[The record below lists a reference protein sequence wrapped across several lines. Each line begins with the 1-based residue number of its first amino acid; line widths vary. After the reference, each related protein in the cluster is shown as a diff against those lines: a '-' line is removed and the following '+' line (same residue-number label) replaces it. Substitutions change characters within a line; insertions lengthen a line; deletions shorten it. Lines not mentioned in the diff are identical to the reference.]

1 MQAVVAL
8 CKLLSSSSSLVTL
21 RLDVATKE
29 AAEAV
34 AQALSGNTTLLHL
47 MMGGPVPE
55 HVLSFI
61 GATVS
66 SNTVSRLTAGKDEE
80 SPGRLS
86 SSGGSPG
93 AASGDGSACRKG
105 RSNSGEQ
112 QQLRWEDE
120 LAAEEAA
127 ADMRKQREGRA
138 GSGSEGFGRM
148 AGSPRALQ
156 RPVSADGK
164 PRGRGLVRST
174 TQQARRLSALD
185 PTGLAGLAGGGA
197 AYKAAEVFRKHDS
210 DASGYL
216 DAEEMMSA
224 LQDLGMLE
232 GMKAKH
238 LGEGL

>member
-1 MQAVVAL
+1 
-8 CKLLSSSSSLVTL
+8 L

-61 GATVS
+61 GATLS
-66 SNTVSRLTAGKDEE
+66 SNTLSRLASGKNED
-80 SPGRLS
+80 SPGAGL
-86 SSGGSPG
+86 GAMGNSPH
-93 AASGDGSACRKG
+93 AASGDGSGGRKG
-105 RSNSGEQ
+105 RSNSEEH

-127 ADMRKQREGRA
+127 AEMGQRQAARG
-138 GSGSEGFGRM
+138 GSSEGLGRIR
-148 AGSPRALQ
+148 GSPRALQ
-156 RPVSADGK
+156 RPESADGRG
-164 PRGRGLVRST
+164 PRGRVLVRST

-216 DAEEMMSA
+216 DAEEMMAA

-238 LGEGL
+238 LGKEHFL